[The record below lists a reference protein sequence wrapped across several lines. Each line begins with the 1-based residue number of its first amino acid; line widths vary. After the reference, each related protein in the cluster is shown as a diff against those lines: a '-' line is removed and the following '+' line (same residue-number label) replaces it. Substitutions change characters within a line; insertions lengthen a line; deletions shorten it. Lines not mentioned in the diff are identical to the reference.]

1 MMAAAPLPCALLA
14 AYPFWRT
21 AQAIFGNIVGTAV
34 IFGSAFAMILREHA
48 EIDRVVQG
56 CLDEGLACFP
66 EPGAFTR
73 FAIYAFI
80 GLAQVFILFTLSLR
94 VESRIR
100 ARDYAPEWR

>member
-1 MMAAAPLPCALLA
+1 MAAVPLPCALLV
-14 AYPFWRT
+14 AYPFWRM
-21 AQAIFGNIVGTAV
+21 AQMIFGNIVGTAV

-80 GLAQVFILFTLSLR
+80 ELIQILVLFSVSLK
-94 VESRIR
+94 VEER
-100 ARDYAPEWR
+100 ARRRNYSREWQ